1 MMESVP
7 QSVRASAPAMP
18 VVLEWSLYGEG
29 HVLAGTLVALDV
41 NAVEAQILLD
51 GHLLYRSRHMSR
63 DVAREE
69 LMALR
74 GHWANEGW
82 SEPN

>member
-1 MMESVP
+1 MIESFT
-7 QSVRASAPAMP
+7 AAPSSP
-18 VVLEWSLYGEG
+18 PSPEWSLYGEG
-29 HVLAGTLVALDV
+29 HVIAGSIIVGEIH
-41 NAVEAQILLD
+41 VEAQILLD
-51 GHLLYRSRHMSR
+51 GTLLYRSRHSSH

-82 SEPN
+82 SDPN

>member
-1 MMESVP
+1 MF
-7 QSVRASAPAMP
+7 QSSAAGSPSSAAP
-18 VVLEWSLYGEG
+18 EWSLYGNG
-29 HVLAGTLVALDV
+29 HVIAGAIVIGA
-41 NAVEAQILLD
+41 AHVEAQILLD
-51 GHLLYRSRHMSR
+51 GALLYRSRHNSH